1 MIACGRTSPRYL
13 IHFGVLFSLLK
24 MRKDK
29 LEQFNKKNIYTIEDL
44 INYLPRKYYD
54 FTTPKM
60 TKEIKD
66 GDMKT
71 FLLYLRG
78 DDKIK
83 PIAKSITIKTKKR
96 KTKFKLR
103 CPRYVY
109 TLKIDDEK
117 KADKIKTSI
126 PKEITKH
133 EVSEKKGKKKSQQS
147 HK

>member
-1 MIACGRTSPRYL
+1 MP
-13 IHFGVLFSLLK
+13 
-24 MRKDK
+24 
-29 LEQFNKKNIYTIEDL
+29 
-44 INYLPRKYYD
+44 
-54 FTTPKM
+54 
-60 TKEIKD
+60 KEIKD

-71 FLLYLRG
+71 FLLFLRG

-83 PIAKSITIKTKKR
+83 SIAKSITIKTKKR

-126 PKEITKH
+126 PKEITKY
-133 EVSEKKGKKKSQQS
+133 EVGEKKTKKKTQQ
-147 HK
+147 KQ

>member
-1 MIACGRTSPRYL
+1 MP
-13 IHFGVLFSLLK
+13 
-24 MRKDK
+24 
-29 LEQFNKKNIYTIEDL
+29 
-44 INYLPRKYYD
+44 
-54 FTTPKM
+54 
-60 TKEIKD
+60 KEIKD

-83 PIAKSITIKTKKR
+83 SIAKSITIKTKKR

-126 PKEITKH
+126 TKKITKY
-133 EVSEKKGKKKSQQS
+133 EVSEKKTKKKVQQ
-147 HK
+147 KQ

>member
-1 MIACGRTSPRYL
+1 MP
-13 IHFGVLFSLLK
+13 
-24 MRKDK
+24 
-29 LEQFNKKNIYTIEDL
+29 
-44 INYLPRKYYD
+44 
-54 FTTPKM
+54 
-60 TKEIKD
+60 KEIKD

-83 PIAKSITIKTKKR
+83 SIAKSITIKTKKR

-117 KADKIKTSI
+117 KAEKIKTSI
-126 PKEITKH
+126 PKEITKY
-133 EVSEKKGKKKSQQS
+133 EVGEKKNKKKGSTKTINKS
-147 HK
+147 NILF

>member
-1 MIACGRTSPRYL
+1 MP
-13 IHFGVLFSLLK
+13 
-24 MRKDK
+24 
-29 LEQFNKKNIYTIEDL
+29 
-44 INYLPRKYYD
+44 
-54 FTTPKM
+54 
-60 TKEIKD
+60 KEIKD

-78 DDKIK
+78 GGDDKIK
-83 PIAKSITIKTKKR
+83 SIAKSITIKTKKR

-126 PKEITKH
+126 PKEITKY
-133 EVSEKKGKKKSQQS
+133 EVGEKKTKKKVQQ
-147 HK
+147 KQ

>member
-1 MIACGRTSPRYL
+1 MP
-13 IHFGVLFSLLK
+13 
-24 MRKDK
+24 
-29 LEQFNKKNIYTIEDL
+29 
-44 INYLPRKYYD
+44 
-54 FTTPKM
+54 
-60 TKEIKD
+60 KEIKD

-83 PIAKSITIKTKKR
+83 SIAKSITIKTKKR

-126 PKEITKH
+126 PKEITKY
-133 EVSEKKGKKKSQQS
+133 EVGEKKTKKKAQQ
-147 HK
+147 KQ

>member
-1 MIACGRTSPRYL
+1 MP
-13 IHFGVLFSLLK
+13 
-24 MRKDK
+24 
-29 LEQFNKKNIYTIEDL
+29 
-44 INYLPRKYYD
+44 
-54 FTTPKM
+54 
-60 TKEIKD
+60 KEIKD

-71 FLLYLRG
+71 FLLFLRG

-83 PIAKSITIKTKKR
+83 SIAKSITIKTKKR

-126 PKEITKH
+126 PKEITKY
-133 EVSEKKGKKKSQQS
+133 EVGEKETKKKAQQ
-147 HK
+147 KQ

>member
-1 MIACGRTSPRYL
+1 MP
-13 IHFGVLFSLLK
+13 
-24 MRKDK
+24 
-29 LEQFNKKNIYTIEDL
+29 
-44 INYLPRKYYD
+44 
-54 FTTPKM
+54 
-60 TKEIKD
+60 KEIKD

-71 FLLYLRG
+71 FLLFLRG

-83 PIAKSITIKTKKR
+83 SIAKSITIKTKKR

-126 PKEITKH
+126 PKEITKY
-133 EVSEKKGKKKSQQS
+133 EVGEKKTKKRLNKNN
-147 HK
+147 K

>member
-1 MIACGRTSPRYL
+1 MP
-13 IHFGVLFSLLK
+13 
-24 MRKDK
+24 
-29 LEQFNKKNIYTIEDL
+29 
-44 INYLPRKYYD
+44 
-54 FTTPKM
+54 
-60 TKEIKD
+60 KEIKD

-71 FLLYLRG
+71 FLLFLRG

-83 PIAKSITIKTKKR
+83 SIAKSITIKTKKR

-126 PKEITKH
+126 PKEITKY
-133 EVSEKKGKKKSQQS
+133 EVGEKKTKKKAQQ
-147 HK
+147 KQ